1 MTGSTGD
8 RNDPPLGAPR
18 APGPWERASSGANE
32 AMLAL
37 FTAAQEAASTA
48 AEEKRRLRRRLF
60 WWRLGALA
68 LVVVLI
74 VSALASRS
82 GEQRDHIARVDVMG
96 VILDDRAR
104 DELLR
109 GVAENDSVKA
119 LIVRINS
126 PGGTTVGGEAIFES
140 LRKVSEKK
148 PVVAV
153 LGEVAASGGYIAALA
168 ADRIIA
174 RGNTITASIG
184 VIFTAPNFS
193 GALERIG
200 VEVVEVKSGRQK
212 AEPSP
217 YKPVDPAVLEADRVL
232 IDDSFDW
239 FLGLVRDRR
248 DLTNSQLSEVRDGRI
263 LTGRLALEQGLID
276 QLGGESEAIAWLRS
290 ERGLQD
296 DLPILDHA
304 PLDPERGFLGQLVD
318 DAFGSLAL
326 KGAAAYL
333 DPLTRPGPRL
343 ISQVR

>member
-1 MTGSTGD
+1 
-8 RNDPPLGAPR
+8 
-18 APGPWERASSGANE
+18 
-32 AMLAL
+32 MLAL
-37 FTAAQEAASTA
+37 FSAAQEAATTA
-48 AEEKRRLRRRLF
+48 AEEKRKLRRRLF

-68 LVVVLI
+68 LAVVLI
-74 VSALASRS
+74 VSAVAR
-82 GEQRDHIARVDVMG
+82 GGGGPREHIARVDVTG

-104 DELLR
+104 DNLLSSI
-109 GVAENDSVKA
+109 AENDAAKA
-119 LIVRINS
+119 LIVRIDS

-140 LRKVSEKK
+140 LRRVADNK

-184 VIFTAPNFS
+184 VVFTAPNFS
-193 GALERIG
+193 GALDRLGI
-200 VEVVEVKSGRQK
+200 EVVELKSGIQK

-217 YKPVDPAVLEADRVL
+217 YTPVDPAVLEADRDLV
-232 IDDSFDW
+232 DDSFDW

-248 DLTNSQLSEVRDGRI
+248 GLTDNQLSEVRDGRI

-276 QLGGESEAIAWLRS
+276 QLGGESEAIAWLRA
-290 ERGLQD
+290 ERGVPD
-296 DLPILDHA
+296 DLPVVDHA
-304 PLDPERGFLGQLVD
+304 PLDPDRGFLGQLFD
-318 DAFGSLAL
+318 DAFGSFAWG
-326 KGAAAYL
+326 GAAAYL

>member
-8 RNDPPLGAPR
+8 RDEPPLGARR
-18 APGPWERASSGANE
+18 APGPWDRASGGANE

-37 FTAAQEAASTA
+37 FSAAQEAANTA

-68 LVVVLI
+68 LAVVLI
-74 VSALASRS
+74 VSVIASRD
-82 GEQRDHIARVDVMG
+82 GGQREHIARVDVLG

-104 DELLR
+104 DDLLLNI
-109 GVAENDSVKA
+109 ADNDAAKA
-119 LIVRINS
+119 LIVRIDS

-193 GALERIG
+193 GALEKLGI
-200 VEVVEVKSGRQK
+200 EVVEVKSGAQK

-217 YKPVDPAVLEADRVL
+217 YKPVDPAVLEADRAL

-248 DLTNSQLSEVRDGRI
+248 DLTDIQLAEVRDGRI
-263 LTGRLALEQGLID
+263 LTGRLALEEGLID
-276 QLGGESEAIAWLRS
+276 QLGGEADAIAWLRS
-290 ERGLQD
+290 ERGVPD
-296 DLPILDHA
+296 DLPVVDHA

-326 KGAAAYL
+326 GGATTYL
-333 DPLTRPGPRL
+333 EPLTRPGPRL